1 VLTHREPKTLTRAAL
16 MGEEFRIARLYGA
29 SVLAEKILLAYA
41 ARVGRRY
48 VLVAQALERQ
58 VASGLSGFQNVHG
71 ERCSATWY
79 TRRKLTYGQKLVR
92 EAVAREERGENWMLL
107 RRQAGG

>member
-71 ERCSATWY
+71 QPCSSAWHE
-79 TRRKLTYGQKLVR
+79 RRKISYAEKLRR
-92 EAVAREERGENWMLL
+92 EACARWNRGEEFSLIQ
-107 RRQAGG
+107 RQAG